1 MPPVGFEPTISAV
14 ERPQADKMRN
24 LFFIQ
29 PVGKAFIRDIQCEL
43 PESFLYQEGLRLNL
57 DQKPRLAGIQI
68 VIRLISLGQLCL
80 SSEMLVS
87 ITGKIYGTLDGAFVR

>member
-1 MPPVGFEPTISAV
+1 
-14 ERPQADKMRN
+14 
-24 LFFIQ
+24 
-29 PVGKAFIRDIQCEL
+29 
-43 PESFLYQEGLRLNL
+43 LNL

-68 VIRLISLGQLCL
+68 VNRLISLGQLCL